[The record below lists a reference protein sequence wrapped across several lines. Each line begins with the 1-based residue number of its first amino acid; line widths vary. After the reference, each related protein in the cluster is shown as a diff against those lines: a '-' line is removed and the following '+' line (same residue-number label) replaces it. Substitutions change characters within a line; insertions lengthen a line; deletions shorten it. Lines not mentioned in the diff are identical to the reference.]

1 MSQKVK
7 TAEPKCDSQGFL
19 EEVKFFSNAFSGWF
33 VKLDGVSIGLT
44 KRVGK
49 KTADDEMSGIVKR
62 KEQLAKKGSN
72 VHCAGSDRL
81 IKVVKWVM
89 NVPNQE
95 RWV

>member
-49 KTADDEMSGIVKR
+49 KTAATR
-62 KEQLAKKGSN
+62 
-72 VHCAGSDRL
+72 
-81 IKVVKWVM
+81 
-89 NVPNQE
+89 
-95 RWV
+95 